1 MSTTTVINIPGD
13 GTQKMRTTKFGNV
26 TVTGPAPSEE
36 QMARGVREGTR
47 ALDGLVRAFE
57 KLPGITL
64 PRQKDVPLFW
74 ADDDDPDIIIRELNG
89 KIDRGRLVDGK
100 YKAFD

>member
-1 MSTTTVINIPGD
+1 MSTTMVINVPGN

-26 TVTGPAPSEE
+26 TVTAPAPSEE
-36 QMARGVREGTR
+36 QIARSVAASTR
-47 ALDGLVRAFE
+47 ALEGLVRAFE
-57 KLPGITL
+57 KLPGIDL

-74 ADDDDPDIIIRELNG
+74 ADDDDPTIIIRELNG

-100 YKAFD
+100 YKPFD

>member
-1 MSTTTVINIPGD
+1 MSITTFINVPGD

-26 TVTGPAPSEE
+26 TVTAPAPSEE
-36 QMARGVREGTR
+36 QIARSVRESTR
-47 ALDGLVRAFE
+47 ALEGLVRAFE
-57 KLPGITL
+57 KLPGIDL

-74 ADDDDPDIIIRELNG
+74 LDDDNPEIIIRELNG
-89 KIDRGRLVDGK
+89 KLDRGQLVDGK

>member
-1 MSTTTVINIPGD
+1 MSTTTFIHVPGD

-26 TVTGPAPSEE
+26 TVTAPAPTEE
-36 QMARGVREGTR
+36 QIARGVREGTR
-47 ALDGLVRAFE
+47 ALEGLVRAFE
-57 KLPGITL
+57 KLPGIDL

-74 ADDDDPDIIIRELNG
+74 ADDDNPDIIIRELNG
-89 KIDRGRLVDGK
+89 KIDRGRLVNGK

>member
-1 MSTTTVINIPGD
+1 MSTTTFINVPGD

-26 TVTGPAPSEE
+26 TVTAPAPSEE
-36 QMARGVREGTR
+36 QIARGVRESTR
-47 ALDGLVRAFE
+47 ALEGLVRAIA
-57 KLPGITL
+57 KLPGIDL

-89 KIDRGRLVDGK
+89 KTERGRYENGK
-100 YKAFD
+100 YKVFD

>member
-1 MSTTTVINIPGD
+1 MVINVPDD
-13 GTQKMRTTKFGNV
+13 GSQKMQTTKFGNV
-26 TVTGPAPSEE
+26 TITAPAPSEE
-36 QMARGVREGTR
+36 QIARGIRESTR
-47 ALDGLVRAFE
+47 ALEGLVRAFE

-89 KIDRGRLVDGK
+89 KIDRGRLVNGK
-100 YKAFD
+100 YQAFD